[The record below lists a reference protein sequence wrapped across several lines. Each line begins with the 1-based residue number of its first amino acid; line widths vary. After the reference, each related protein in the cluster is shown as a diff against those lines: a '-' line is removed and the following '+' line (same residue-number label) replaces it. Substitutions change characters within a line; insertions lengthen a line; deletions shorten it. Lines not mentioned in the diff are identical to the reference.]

1 MFAKR
6 TLHEGQSRRT
16 PCLYVEREH
25 TNTAVSLKHAKK
37 DNQNGTIH
45 RHNKNVRNPTFVS
58 DNLRNRQVIQKVGFN
73 LGGGPDPQ
81 GRCLHSRCLHFP
93 QEETTGLPPT
103 PIPTNATKKA
113 SAMKLF
119 TPPAAT
125 PNAPPINNVM
135 LNAYLKEP
143 SYVIMQY

>member
-1 MFAKR
+1 MVNDVQKIW
-6 TLHEGQSRRT
+6 LGRRT
-16 PCLYVEREH
+16 PLA
-25 TNTAVSLKHAKK
+25 TMNPTAQKTFTAVRRYWCEPGRKF
-37 DNQNGTIH
+37 
-45 RHNKNVRNPTFVS
+45 PYTFVS

-103 PIPTNATKKA
+103 PIPTNATNKA

-119 TPPAAT
+119 APPAAT